1 MRKRASFFRRLGSAL
16 AGGIARIQVITGLV
30 SAGMIWFM
38 MLMIVADI
46 ILRAIFNMPL
56 PSTVEI
62 SESAMV
68 FIAFLAFGY
77 TEATGGHIRVDILA
91 SRLSERAASWLNIV
105 GCLVGMFFFSLILW
119 DTGQH
124 AIESWHVREFMT
136 GVLPLPVYP
145 AKFMV
150 PLGCALLIVQFLVGL
165 VRSSFKALGRGDVE
179 Q

>member
-1 MRKRASFFRRLGSAL
+1 MVSFFRCLGPAL
-16 AGGIARIQVITGLV
+16 AGGIGRIQVITGLV
-30 SAGMIWFM
+30 SAGLIWLM
-38 MLMIVADI
+38 MFMIVADI
-46 ILRAIFNMPL
+46 ILRAAFNIPL

-91 SRLSERAASWLNIV
+91 SRLPERAASWLNI
-105 GCLVGMFFFSLILW
+105 LFSLILW
-119 DTGQH
+119 DTGQQ

-136 GVLPLPVYP
+136 GLLPLPVYP

-165 VRSSFKALGRGDVE
+165 VKSSYKALGRGDEE

>member
-1 MRKRASFFRRLGSAL
+1 MVSFFRCLGPAL
-16 AGGIARIQVITGLV
+16 AGGIGRIQVITGLV
-30 SAGMIWFM
+30 SAGLIWLM
-38 MLMIVADI
+38 MFMIVADI
-46 ILRAIFNMPL
+46 ILRAAFNIPL

-91 SRLSERAASWLNIV
+91 SRLPERAASWLNIL
-105 GCLVGMFFFSLILW
+105 GCLVGIFFYGLILW

-124 AIESWHVREFMT
+124 AIQSWHVREFMT
-136 GVLPLPVYP
+136 GQLPLPVYP

-150 PLGCALLIVQFLVGL
+150 PLGCVLLIVQFLVGL
-165 VRSSFKALGRGDVE
+165 VKSSSRALGTGDAG